1 MTRTPE
7 ATVSA
12 WRRNL
17 RRSWFMPAASGRWRF
32 DRTALLGHA
41 RIFAHPAYARLV
53 TTEPVV
59 RFLIPVLIVLFVLAL
74 GYTRTAALI
83 EQRTAIEADT
93 RAKITLIAKAVVTDI
108 RDMDVALPSTG
119 ATAAV
124 HGILANALP
133 PGALRGGRRVV
144 LTGRDGRI
152 AAALPENKA
161 MLGRYLDDIFG
172 ARQPMTTLG
181 APAGVLRL
189 DLADG
194 ESHFATIHHGA
205 GAFGSVA
212 VVQPARA
219 AFSGW
224 RTTVSREATVF
235 VATALV
241 LVILGFAYH
250 AQVARAAEADFIY
263 SKTQERFHM
272 ALRHGGSGLWDWD
285 LARGAMFWS
294 PSMYELLGHRPD
306 NALLS
311 VGDVAGLIHEGDTDL
326 VGLAD
331 TLLHSREG
339 QVDREFRM
347 RHADGRWVWVRARGE
362 VVRNADGN
370 LHLVGIA
377 VDITEQKRLAEASR
391 TADLRLRDAVEAI
404 SEAFVLWD
412 AENRL
417 VLCNSKYQELY
428 GLTDNLVRQGT
439 PYERIADASRRP
451 AIVNRLPEEGG
462 IGARAVEARIADGRW
477 LQISERRTKDGGFV
491 SVGTDISALKQHENR
506 LMENERA
513 LTATVDDLRR
523 SRQQLETQAQQLVE
537 LAEKYA
543 LQKEKAEDA
552 NRVKSEFLANVSHE
566 LRTPLNA
573 IIGFSDLM
581 LSGTLGE
588 LANSRYNEYCR
599 DIRDSG
605 TYLFD
610 IISDI
615 LEMAR
620 LDAGRMRLAPEQFAL
635 APLVERTMDSFAEK
649 VDEADILI
657 ETEVPDDLDLIADQ
671 AAIRQILDN
680 LVANAIKFSTPG
692 SAIRVSAL
700 VRDSQVQVD
709 VADTGIGIP
718 QEALEKLGRPFEQVQ
733 SQHTRDH
740 KGSGL
745 GLAISRALVE
755 LHGGRMTIVSTY
767 GSGTVIGLTFPK
779 DGPPTQTDVPDI
791 QEQT

>member
-1 MTRTPE
+1 M
-7 ATVSA
+7 
-12 WRRNL
+12 
-17 RRSWFMPAASGRWRF
+17 
-32 DRTALLGHA
+32 
-41 RIFAHPAYARLV
+41 
-53 TTEPVV
+53 
-59 RFLIPVLIVLFVLAL
+59 LIVLFVLAL
-74 GYTRTAALI
+74 GYTRTMALI
-83 EQRTAIEADT
+83 EQRAITEIDA
-93 RAKITLIAKAVVTDI
+93 RAKITLIAKAVVTDLNE
-108 RDMDVALPSTG
+108 MDISAPMAS

-133 PGALRGGRRVV
+133 PGALAGGRRVV
-144 LTGRDGRI
+144 LTDRDGAI
-152 AAALPENKA
+152 AAVLPENPA
-161 MLGRYLDDIFG
+161 LLDRYLDDIIG
-172 ARQPMTTLG
+172 ARQPMTVLG
-181 APAGVLRL
+181 ARAGVLRL
-189 DLADG
+189 ELADG
-194 ESHFATIHHGA
+194 ESHFATVHHGA
-205 GAFGSVA
+205 GPFGSVA
-212 VVQPARA
+212 VIQPARA
-219 AFSGW
+219 AFAGW
-224 RTTVSREATVF
+224 RTTVSRETTVF

-250 AQVARAAEADFIY
+250 AQVARSVESDFIY

-294 PSMYELLGHRPD
+294 PSMFAMLGHPPD
-306 NALLS
+306 DALVS

-331 TLLHSREG
+331 TLIHSGEG

-347 RHADGRWVWVRARGE
+347 RHADGHWVWVRARGE
-362 VVRNADGN
+362 VVRNTDGN

-412 AENRL
+412 ADNRL

-428 GLTDNLVRQGT
+428 GLTDDLVRQGT
-439 PYERIADASRRP
+439 SYERIANASRRP
-451 AIVNRLPEEGG
+451 AIVNRLPEDDA
-462 IGARAVEARIADGRW
+462 IDTRAVEARLADGRW
-477 LQISERRTKDGGFV
+477 LQISERRTKAGGFV
-491 SVGTDISALKQHENR
+491 SVGTDISALKRHENR

-543 LQKEKAEDA
+543 LEKEKAEDA
-552 NRVKSEFLANVSHE
+552 SRVKSEFLANVSHE

-588 LANSRYNEYCR
+588 LANTRYNEYCR

-620 LDAGRMRLAPEQFAL
+620 LDAGQMRLAPEAFAL
-635 APLVERTMDSFAEK
+635 APLVERTVEAFADKTE
-649 VDEADILI
+649 EAEILT
-657 ETEVPDDLDLIADQ
+657 ETRVGDDLELVADQ
-671 AAIRQILDN
+671 AAIRQVLDN

-692 SAIRVSAL
+692 SAIRITAGIDGDRVHI
-700 VRDSQVQVD
+700 D

-718 QEALEKLGRPFEQVQ
+718 SEALEKLGRPFEQVQ

-745 GLAISRALVE
+745 GLAICRSLVE
-755 LHGGRMTIVSTY
+755 LHGGEMEIASTY
-767 GSGTVIGLTFPK
+767 GRGTVIRLILPR
-779 DGPPTQTDVPDI
+779 DGPSGPDFPGNDI
-791 QEQT
+791 QKT

>member
-1 MTRTPE
+1 M
-7 ATVSA
+7 
-12 WRRNL
+12 
-17 RRSWFMPAASGRWRF
+17 
-32 DRTALLGHA
+32 
-41 RIFAHPAYARLV
+41 
-53 TTEPVV
+53 
-59 RFLIPVLIVLFVLAL
+59 
-74 GYTRTAALI
+74 
-83 EQRTAIEADT
+83 
-93 RAKITLIAKAVVTDI
+93 
-108 RDMDVALPSTG
+108 
-119 ATAAV
+119 
-124 HGILANALP
+124 
-133 PGALRGGRRVV
+133 
-144 LTGRDGRI
+144 LTGGDGRI
-152 AAALPENKA
+152 AAVLPEKA
-161 MLGRYLDDIFG
+161 DMLGLYLDDIFG

-181 APAGVLRL
+181 AQAGVLRL

-194 ESHFATIHHGA
+194 ESHFVTVHHGA

-212 VVQPARA
+212 VIQPART
-219 AFSGW
+219 AFARW
-224 RTTVSREATVF
+224 RTTISREATVF

-285 LARGAMFWS
+285 LARGALFWS
-294 PSMYELLGHRPD
+294 PSMYELLGHEAE
-306 NALLS
+306 NSLLS

-331 TLLHSREG
+331 TLLHSGEG

-347 RHADGRWVWVRARGE
+347 RHADGHWVWVRARGE
-362 VVRNADGN
+362 VVRDANDT
-370 LHLVGIA
+370 LHMVGIA

-412 AENRL
+412 SENRL

-451 AIVNRLPEEGG
+451 VIVNQLPEQGEV
-462 IGARAVEARIADGRW
+462 GARAVEARIADGRW

-491 SVGTDISALKQHENR
+491 SVGTDISALKQHETR
-506 LMENERA
+506 LLENERT
-513 LTATVDDLRR
+513 LTATVTDLRR

-543 LQKEKAEDA
+543 QEKEKAEDA

-581 LSGTLGE
+581 LSGTMGALGNE
-588 LANSRYNEYCR
+588 RYDEYCR

-620 LDAGRMRLAPEQFAL
+620 LDAGRLTLSPERFTLGPLVKRAL
-635 APLVERTMDSFAEK
+635 ASFSAKIEDTGILVETDVA
-649 VDEADILI
+649 
-657 ETEVPDDLDLIADQ
+657 DDLEMIADQ
-671 AAIRQILDN
+671 AAVRQILDN
-680 LVANAIKFSTPG
+680 LIANSIKFSTPG
-692 SAIRVSAL
+692 CVIRIAAAVKGDHL
-700 VRDSQVQVD
+700 YLD

-718 QEALEKLGRPFEQVQ
+718 EEALEKLGRPFEQVQ

-745 GLAISRALVE
+745 GLAICRSLVE
-755 LHGGRMTIVSTY
+755 LHGGEMTIASTY
-767 GSGTVIGLTFPK
+767 GTGTVIGMILPRE
-779 DGPPTQTDVPDI
+779 GPPVAALAAPSDGMEI
-791 QEQT
+791 